1 MQGQGKAN
9 VKDSHRVFC
18 MDPHQ
23 SPFNSISIGSADFA
37 QLAQAVHADQ
47 PAGAPVLSDARLRR
61 QNPHRD
67 DAD

>member
-1 MQGQGKAN
+1 
-9 VKDSHRVFC
+9 